1 MTENVPDHSDD
12 KVDPEIDRM
21 LKNTLPANHLG
32 PEALERVRSVA
43 EQEWRALMARRQR
56 LNRRRWALTGMAA
69 AAVLVAVTGIWFVRP
84 ATAPVLFG
92 SVYRADAGIDKRGTL
107 LGHRTLVGH
116 RTLRAGDLVHAGDEL
131 MVGSGPALIAIAGGG
146 TLRIAARSAVDI
158 MSSGE
163 VRLEHGTI
171 YVDMPPLPAVSASI
185 AVSTKAGVIEHVG
198 TEFEVMSDASSVR
211 IRVREGRI
219 RLRGAPDARGQV
231 SVVSADAGTEVVA
244 TVGGPIL
251 QRRVATYG
259 TDWLW
264 LAELAPG
271 FEIEGQPLM
280 TFLQWVSRELGRR
293 LEFADAQARE
303 TATRTILHG
312 TIRER
317 SPLDALSNVL
327 ETTSLSYE
335 LRGDTILVNSQR

>member
-1 MTENVPDHSDD
+1 
-12 KVDPEIDRM
+12 
-21 LKNTLPANHLG
+21 
-32 PEALERVRSVA
+32 
-43 EQEWRALMARRQR
+43 MAP
-56 LNRRRWALTGMAA
+56 T
-69 AAVLVAVTGIWFVRP
+69 
-84 ATAPVLFG
+84 LFG
-92 SVYRADAGIDKRGTL
+92 SVYRADRGIDKRGTL
-107 LGHRTLVGH
+107 LRHRTLH
-116 RTLRAGDLVHAGDEL
+116 AGDLVRAGDEL
-131 MVGSGPALIAIAGGG
+131 MVGSGPVLIAIAGGG

-158 MSSGE
+158 MNSGE

-171 YVDMPPLPAVSASI
+171 YVDMPPLPAVSASL

-251 QRRVATYG
+251 QRPVATYG
-259 TDWLW
+259 ADWLW

-327 ETTSLSYE
+327 ETTSLRYE
-335 LRGDTILVNSQR
+335 LRGDAILVNSN

>member
-1 MTENVPDHSDD
+1 MTEKVPDHSDD
-12 KVDPEIDRM
+12 MVDPEIDRM
-21 LKNTLPANHLG
+21 LKNTLPANYLD

-43 EQEWRALMARRQR
+43 EKEWRALMARRQR
-56 LNRRRWALTGMAA
+56 INRRRWALTGMAA

-84 ATAPVLFG
+84 TAAPALFG
-92 SVYRADAGIDKRGTL
+92 SISRADAGIDQRGTL
-107 LGHRTLVGH
+107 LGH

-131 MVGSGPALIAIAGGG
+131 MVGSGPVLIAIAGGG

-185 AVSTKAGVIEHVG
+185 AVSTKAGLIEHVG
-198 TEFEVMSDASSVR
+198 TEFEVMSDTSKVR

-251 QRRVATYG
+251 QRPVATYG
-259 TDWLW
+259 ADWLW

-280 TFLQWVSRELGRR
+280 TFLQWAGRESGRR